1 MYAWA
6 EHGLNGGIDAQFG
19 RARPSQSDPG
29 TQGPRDPGIQRR
41 SQPVPMLIL
50 TVQSVHCV
58 LYSTAQHS
66 TAQHST
72 AQYST
77 VCPVPFVPR
86 HTF

>member
-1 MYAWA
+1 MYAWP

-29 TQGPRDPGIQRR
+29 TQGPRDPTQK
-41 SQPVPMLIL
+41 SACANANTYCPLCTLCAV
-50 TVQSVHCV
+50 
-58 LYSTAQHS
+58 
-66 TAQHST
+66 QHST